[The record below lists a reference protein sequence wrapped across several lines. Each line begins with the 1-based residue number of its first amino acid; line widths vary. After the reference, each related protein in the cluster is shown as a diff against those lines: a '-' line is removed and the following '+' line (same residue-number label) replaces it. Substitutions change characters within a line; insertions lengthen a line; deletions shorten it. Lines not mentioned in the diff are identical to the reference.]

1 MANPRT
7 YFTYIL
13 TNKNRRLYIGM
24 TNDLNRRL
32 EEHRTETKGFAS
44 AYKLTK
50 LVYYESFEGPNAAL
64 QRERILKK

>member
-32 EEHRTETKGFAS
+32 EEPRTGTKGFAS
-44 AYKLTK
+44 AYKMAKIEENSHFSDLEPHTHT
-50 LVYYESFEGPNAAL
+50 LLRRN
-64 QRERILKK
+64 